1 MFSIIPE
8 MMEDLGEENKKLRKL
23 LERALLWTDA
33 EYDVDGGHNSGN
45 SWRDDANEFLG
56 NKED

>member
-1 MFSIIPE
+1 
-8 MMEDLGEENKKLRKL
+8 MEDLGEENKKLRKL